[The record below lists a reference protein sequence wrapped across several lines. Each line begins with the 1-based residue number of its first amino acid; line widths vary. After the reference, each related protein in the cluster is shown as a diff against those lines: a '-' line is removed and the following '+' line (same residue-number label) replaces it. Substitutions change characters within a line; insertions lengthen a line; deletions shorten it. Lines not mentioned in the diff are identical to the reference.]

1 MKCYIYTRSTCTH
14 NLSTYTHNLST
25 YTHYQSFVSKP
36 GMKCKL
42 STLESSLN
50 RVLVISLSY
59 SFSCSFSFSFFL
71 ILLLFRSCVLFPIWR
86 LATCTVECAHTTLRE
101 LYKINGKESSF
112 SCSFS
117 FPFSFSFSGP
127 FFSKSSRTLSLFRS
141 LFRSLPHSL
150 ALSFSRFLP
159 HFSYS
164 THCMQMQ

>member
-1 MKCYIYTRSTCTH
+1 MIYIYTWFIISCVYVYIYTWSIISCAYAAFVYVATYTHDLLHIHMKCYIYTRSTCTHNLSTYTH

-101 LYKINGKESSF
+101 L
-112 SCSFS
+112 
-117 FPFSFSFSGP
+117 
-127 FFSKSSRTLSLFRS
+127 
-141 LFRSLPHSL
+141 
-150 ALSFSRFLP
+150 
-159 HFSYS
+159 
-164 THCMQMQ
+164 